1 MSKNIG
7 NYSVTLRNPQF
18 QYKVENGKCQKKI
31 SKMSIYKKQKRWYA
45 EEKEWW

>member
-1 MSKNIG
+1 MKKS

-18 QYKVENGKCQKKI
+18 QHKVENGKRKKKI
-31 SKMSIYKKQKRWYA
+31 SKMSIYKKQKRWDA